1 MGGLKAEIAYG
12 IRMFKPKSL
21 KEAINLASMRD
32 EQLNRHETA
41 TRPFS
46 RTTIGSSPTKIK
58 TLSPMKRLTW
68 AEINLH
74 QGTNVKDRS
83 YSCLKE
89 TTTKRKMTKR
99 ELTPTFEENLK
110 FHSMLSLGS
119 QQPEPCESQL
129 KWDPMN

>member
-21 KEAINLASMRD
+21 KEAINLASMQD

-41 TRPFS
+41 TCPFN

-68 AEINLH
+68 AEMQRRH
-74 QGTNVKDRS
+74 AQGLCFNCDEKFAPRHKCKGPQLLLLEGNYD
-83 YSCLKE
+83 E
-89 TTTKRKMTKR
+89 
-99 ELTPTFEENLK
+99 EENDEAGAHTHL
-110 FHSMLSLGS
+110 
-119 QQPEPCESQL
+119 
-129 KWDPMN
+129 